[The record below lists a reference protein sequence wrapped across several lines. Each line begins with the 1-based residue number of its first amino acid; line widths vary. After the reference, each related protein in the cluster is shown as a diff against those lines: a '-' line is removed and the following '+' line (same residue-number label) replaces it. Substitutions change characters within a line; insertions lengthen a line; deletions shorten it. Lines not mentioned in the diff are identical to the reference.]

1 MNNNLEPVTWK
12 KENQTVEHRRRD
24 DWWRKKNT
32 IEKRDTYQDYAET
45 NSAVNTEQRRVW
57 YNMYEEL
64 DHRRTLDPW
73 VEGKLEE
80 LRVRKADDEW
90 LKEELEELAERR
102 DGTWDPDWGEAKSM
116 ENTDKSAY
124 KKVEVLKEE
133 KQPLRVQNLSKRAR
147 KRARAEEREAAPE
160 IIPWRY
166 RKPIYE
172 QTQSEDESSLCRS
185 EIDSDEEC
193 S

>member
-1 MNNNLEPVTWK
+1 MNKLKLVTWK
-12 KENQTVEHRRRD
+12 KENQIVEHRRRD

-32 IEKRDTYQDYAET
+32 FETRDTYQDNAET
-45 NSAVNTEQRRVW
+45 QSTMNTEQRRVW

-73 VEGKLEE
+73 LIGELGE

-90 LKEELEELAERR
+90 LKGELEELAERR
-102 DGTWDPDWGEAKSM
+102 NGTWDQDWEGAKSR
-116 ENTDKSAY
+116 ENTDKSQY
-124 KKVEVLKEE
+124 KKVELLKEE
-133 KQPLRVQNLSKRAR
+133 KQPLRVQKLSKRAR

-160 IIPWRY
+160 IVPRRY
-166 RKPIYE
+166 RKPFYE
-172 QTQSEDESSLCRS
+172 QTQSEDESSRCRS

>member
-1 MNNNLEPVTWK
+1 MNTLEPVTWK
-12 KENQTVEHRRRD
+12 KENQIVEDRRRD

-32 IEKRDTYQDYAET
+32 IEQRNTYQDNAET
-45 NSAVNTEQRRVW
+45 QSTMNTEQRRVW

-73 VEGKLEE
+73 LEGELGE
-80 LRVRKADDEW
+80 LRERKADDEW
-90 LKEELEELAERR
+90 LKGELEELAERR
-102 DGTWDPDWGEAKSM
+102 NGTWDQDSEGAKSM
-116 ENTDKSAY
+116 ENTEKSWY
-124 KKVEVLKEE
+124 KRVELLKEE
-133 KQPLRVQNLSKRAR
+133 KPPLRVWKLSKRAR

-160 IIPWRY
+160 IVPRRY
-166 RKPIYE
+166 RKPFYE
-172 QTQSEDESSLCRS
+172 RTQSEDESSLCCS